1 MTATLDPARPAHG
14 GPAPRWSPRRLGHQ
28 RYLWW
33 LGALVLA
40 GVAAAIAV
48 GSDPS
53 PAPGIADDGAVNVL
67 TAVIVLAPF
76 LLWGLIHQ
84 LVSAVRRR
92 VRDDVREYGVGQPVA
107 VRPPEEPAGDE
118 QDRVR
123 YLVEVD
129 HVPGAVTVRDRPER
143 GGAGRRSSQGSTP
156 TGELDPGRAAFLDDG
171 RRRLRLRARSGL
183 MTASGPDGPVFTARR
198 FGPAGRRRWEIGV
211 EGIRLHCEVRGT
223 FPVPRR
229 TLVDDDGTA
238 WLIRLG
244 RARRG
249 RVRPSGRVP
258 ERLSPAA
265 AAFVV
270 WFAAELD
277 AKIRAA
283 RDAPLTGGGGSDS
296 GDSSWWDTGSSESG
310 GDSGDSGGG
319 SGGD

>member
-1 MTATLDPARPAHG
+1 MTVTTTREGRLPGG

-40 GVAAAIAV
+40 GVVAAIAV
-48 GSDPS
+48 ASDPD

-84 LVSAVRRR
+84 VVSAVRRR
-92 VRDDVREYGVGQPVA
+92 VRDAVREYGVGQPVA
-107 VRPPEEPAGDE
+107 VRRPDARAADAGDAD
-118 QDRVR
+118 DRVR

-129 HVPGAVTVRDRPER
+129 HVPGAVIVRDCRPR
-143 GGAGRRSSQGSTP
+143 GGPAV
-156 TGELDPGRAAFLDDG
+156 LLDDG
-171 RRRLRLRARSGL
+171 ERRLRLRARSGH
-183 MTASGPDGPVFTARR
+183 MTASGPDGPVFVARR
-198 FGPAGRRRWEIGV
+198 FGPAGRRRWEITV
-211 EGIRLHCEVRGT
+211 EGRRLSCEVRGS

-229 TLVDDDGTA
+229 TLVEDDGTA
-238 WLIRLG
+238 WLVRVG

-249 RVRPSGRVP
+249 RVSPSARVP

-270 WFAAELD
+270 WFVAELD
-277 AKIRAA
+277 GKIRAA
-283 RDAPLTGGGGSDS
+283 RDTPLTGGAAADS
-296 GDSSWWDTGSSESG
+296 GDSSWWDNSNDGSHGGGADTGGG
-310 GDSGDSGGG
+310 GDGGG
-319 SGGD
+319 DGGGGGGD

>member
-1 MTATLDPARPAHG
+1 
-14 GPAPRWSPRRLGHQ
+14 
-28 RYLWW
+28 
-33 LGALVLA
+33 VLA

-53 PAPGIADDGAVNVL
+53 PDPGIADDGAVNVL
-67 TAVIVLAPF
+67 TAVIILAPF
-76 LLWGLIHQ
+76 LLWGFIHQ
-84 LVSAVRRR
+84 LISAVRRR

-107 VRPPEEPAGDE
+107 VRPPDAPTDDGDG
-118 QDRVR
+118 VR

-129 HVPGAVTVRDRPER
+129 HVPGAVAVRDRREK
-143 GGAGRRSSQGSTP
+143 GG
-156 TGELDPGRAAFLDDG
+156 PGTFLDDG
-171 RRRLRLRARSGL
+171 RRRLRLRARSGQ
-183 MTASGPDGPVFTARR
+183 MTASGPDGPVFVARR
-198 FGPAGRRRWEIGV
+198 FGPAGQRRWEITV
-211 EGIRLHCEVRGT
+211 EGLRLRCEVRGS

-238 WLIRLG
+238 WLVELG

-249 RVRPSGRVP
+249 RVHPSARVP

-283 RDAPLTGGGGSDS
+283 RDAPLTGGGSADS
-296 GDSSWWDTGSSESG
+296 GDSSWWADSTPDTG
-310 GDSGDSGGG
+310 GDNGG
-319 SGGD
+319 SSSD